1 MSNAVS
7 PQNAPTQS
15 NVRQVKPTFGAP
27 VVRAPT
33 NLSAMDRIR
42 GLSSRPW
49 LLRQGIQEKC
59 TSAAAKKQRTCRSVT
74 VLIIDSPFRDSH
86 LCPSAFSRRLIGII
100 FAGIQIE

>member
-7 PQNAPTQS
+7 PKTRHTQS
-15 NVRQVKPTFGAP
+15 NVRQVKPTWCACGKSANQP
-27 VVRAPT
+27 
-33 NLSAMDRIR
+33 SAMDRIR

-74 VLIIDSPFRDSH
+74 VLITDSPFGTRI
-86 LCPSAFSRRLIGII
+86 SALQRSVVGLSV
-100 FAGIQIE
+100 